1 MPVSSDG
8 KTRWVW
14 PPRQPS
20 PAIQPLHQVQSNAEN
35 GLKPFRGYLSSDE
48 AFNIENFTTR
58 FVTIA
63 DGDGTEMEVSIDDFE
78 DDSDDN
84 TVDGIIMVQ
93 KPYDGDGFYYDLQ
106 GRRLPTVPQQPGIYI
121 SNGAKVIVR

>member
-1 MPVSSDG
+1 MQSDG
-8 KTRWVW
+8 RL
-14 PPRQPS
+14 R
-20 PAIQPLHQVQSNAEN
+20 QVQSNAEN

-48 AFNIENFTTR
+48 ALSTEEFTAR

-106 GRRLPTVPQQPGIYI
+106 GRRVDASRFSSLKKGIYI
-121 SNGAKVIVR
+121 VDGKKMMVK

>member
-20 PAIQPLHQVQSNAEN
+20 PAIQPLHQVQSNAKN

-63 DGDGTEMEVSIDDFE
+63 DGDGL
-78 DDSDDN
+78 
-84 TVDGIIMVQ
+84 
-93 KPYDGDGFYYDLQ
+93 YYDLQ
-106 GRRLPTVPQQPGIYI
+106 GRRIQTVPQHPGIYI